1 MSRLEQIEI
10 NRLIHEDKAKAVR
23 LLKEHGYSVGTIA
36 KFMNLPESSVRFM
49 VRRE

>member
-1 MSRLEQIEI
+1 MSKMEQIEI
-10 NRLIHEDKAKAVR
+10 NRLIHEDKPKAAR
-23 LLKEHGYSVGTIA
+23 LLYEHGYSVGTIA